1 MSELD
6 NSTEAQETS
15 AQQTP
20 ESDSDVQQVSDVA
33 EPILLAGQGG
43 EDEPEEE
50 CPPCKA
56 GAPGWMATFADM
68 ATLLMAFFVLILSF
82 SDTELP
88 KFEQING
95 SIKAAFG
102 IRKIVPTIK
111 IPSARSLIVENFTP
125 AIAQR
130 TLTNQQTQMGE
141 DIGAENLVVRDNDA
155 AADFDIEE
163 EFRRVES
170 VLTDAIASG
179 EVQVRIEDNA
189 IVIEIAANTSRSQSG
204 RASDVS
210 ASGQVSQRLI
220 ELSAQV
226 MAAQTQ
232 VSREL
237 QVFSVASV
245 SRGETEATQVV
256 SSPSQTDL
264 QQRMERIRADLN
276 TQLQQ
281 GLVEVELIND
291 AIVIRLASQSSFVSG
306 SAELQPSFL
315 PLLTQIGQTIAQ
327 SQGVV
332 RIEGHTDNV
341 PVMFSERFNSNWDLS
356 AVRAASVAEYLNSS
370 SAIAPERLSVKGFA
384 DTVPLTSNASVE
396 GRARNRRIEIIIDG
410 D

>member
-179 EVQVRIEDNA
+179 EVQVRIEDND